1 MTEFGYGYKIGDDE
15 NASFAEIIQFEGDG
29 ADLNEDGFPDGRINP
44 DRVKNIGGSLFLEQ
58 QFDVEVLS
66 LNEDLL
72 NTTLS
77 VSDKNNSLEP
87 ITIKFSVNAG
97 STATTINITGK
108 DRINI
113 RDEIISIIVNHLGEN
128 LLGNQDIEVGPVIDN
143 NLIGSISLHFLHFRE
158 ALPLVTHQRLK

>member
-1 MTEFGYGYKIGDDE
+1 M
-15 NASFAEIIQFEGDG
+15 
-29 ADLNEDGFPDGRINP
+29 
-44 DRVKNIGGSLFLEQ
+44 EQ
-58 QFDVEVLS
+58 RFDVEVLS

-87 ITIKFSVNAG
+87 ITIKFSENAG

-128 LLGNQDIEVGPVIDN
+128 LIGNQDIEVGPVIDN
-143 NLIGSISLHFLHFRE
+143 NLTGSTKFTFS
-158 ALPLVTHQRLK
+158 ALSGSFVSSNPSTIKVTELSNMLVMGSGYTTATPVINQVPNIFGFSETKEDQSGQSVPKR